1 MAGSPYGPTY
11 GMADDKNRAFL
22 GMVEP
27 LYERAYTFAVHL
39 TGSPVDAEDLL
50 QEALLQALR
59 KFDTL
64 REPARFKSW
73 FYRILHNT
81 WLEAGRRKSRR
92 PSVSM
97 APESFFQVSDSGPGP
112 AERYSEIEYLLQ
124 HVNPVQ
130 RETLLLFEVE
140 GFSLKEIAD
149 MHAVGIATVK
159 SRLFQAKEKIRRG
172 LHGIRPQAFGS
183 EPVPEGVQ
191 HVVF

>member
-1 MAGSPYGPTY
+1 
-11 GMADDKNRAFL
+11 MADDKNRAYL
-22 GMVEP
+22 DLVEP
-27 LYERAYTFAVHL
+27 LYERAYTFAAHL
-39 TGSPVDAEDLL
+39 TGSSVDAEDLM

-59 KFDTL
+59 KFDSL

-81 WLEAGRRKSRR
+81 WLESGRRKQRR
-92 PSVSM
+92 PTVSM
-97 APESFFQVSDSGPGP
+97 APEGFLQVADASLGP
-112 AERYSEIEYLLQ
+112 ADRYSEVDYLLQ
-124 HVNPVQ
+124 HINPIQ

-149 MHAVGIATVK
+149 LHNVGIATVK

-172 LHGIRPQAFGS
+172 LHGVRPSPLRS
-183 EPVPEGVQ
+183 EPVPEGVR